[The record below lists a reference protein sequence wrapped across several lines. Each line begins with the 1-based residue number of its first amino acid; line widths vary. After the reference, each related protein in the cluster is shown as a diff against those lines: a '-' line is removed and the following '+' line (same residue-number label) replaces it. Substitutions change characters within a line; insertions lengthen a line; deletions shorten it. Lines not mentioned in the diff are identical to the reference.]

1 MYNPFTELR
10 VFLSYPRNMRV
21 LLITNLIYAFV
32 MPIVEI
38 FIAAYVMRNS
48 NDPRLVMAYQLA
60 IYSGIPFT
68 FLVNGWLLQHIGV
81 QRLYSLGMLISGLSM
96 ICMMSLHQLSIAG
109 LVVAGVLMGMSIG
122 FYWSNRDFLALSS
135 TNDSNRNY
143 YYGLENFFST
153 AVNIVWPASVGGFIG
168 LLALRGQANLAYVI
182 ITVIVFVLAVFASVA
197 IHQGK
202 FQNPPATKFIYFRF
216 HWLWNCMQLLAILKG
231 VAQGCIVTAPAMLIM
246 TLVGKEGSLGLLQT
260 IGTICSAILLYILGR
275 TTGPKHRIFI
285 FGIGLTLFVLGGIP
299 NAMFFNRTGA
309 LVFMLCL
316 ALGRPFLDIGYF
328 TIQMLVI
335 DTVSAI
341 EKRNK
346 YAYLFNQEFGFF
358 IGRFGGCGLF
368 LLLATMKDTT
378 FALRYSVL
386 LVGLVQLLSVFVARV
401 LLRACAKYA
410 VAPADE
416 LAGASH

>member
-153 AVNIVWPASVGGFIG
+153 AVNIV
-168 LLALRGQANLAYVI
+168 
-182 ITVIVFVLAVFASVA
+182 
-197 IHQGK
+197 
-202 FQNPPATKFIYFRF
+202 
-216 HWLWNCMQLLAILKG
+216 
-231 VAQGCIVTAPAMLIM
+231 
-246 TLVGKEGSLGLLQT
+246 
-260 IGTICSAILLYILGR
+260 
-275 TTGPKHRIFI
+275 
-285 FGIGLTLFVLGGIP
+285 
-299 NAMFFNRTGA
+299 
-309 LVFMLCL
+309 
-316 ALGRPFLDIGYF
+316 
-328 TIQMLVI
+328 
-335 DTVSAI
+335 
-341 EKRNK
+341 
-346 YAYLFNQEFGFF
+346 
-358 IGRFGGCGLF
+358 
-368 LLLATMKDTT
+368 
-378 FALRYSVL
+378 
-386 LVGLVQLLSVFVARV
+386 
-401 LLRACAKYA
+401 
-410 VAPADE
+410 
-416 LAGASH
+416 